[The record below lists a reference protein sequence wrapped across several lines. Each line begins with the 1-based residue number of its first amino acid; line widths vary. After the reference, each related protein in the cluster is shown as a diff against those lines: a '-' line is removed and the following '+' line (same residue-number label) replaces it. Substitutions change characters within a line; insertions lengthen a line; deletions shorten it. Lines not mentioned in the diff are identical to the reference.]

1 MDYILVWS
9 VTERACKDYRV
20 DKSWLFFHTHFIAP
34 LSHGAQTF
42 LSTNDRLA
50 QFILCMNND
59 IVRMKDFYL
68 LKYKMVSQRICYP

>member
-1 MDYILVWS
+1 M
-9 VTERACKDYRV
+9 ERACKDYRV

-50 QFILCMNND
+50 QFILCMTND